1 MSTAKTIALVAFAMI
16 MVPGAGIFFYL
27 MIGGMIDSYK
37 HAKFLDKVHGTDQH
51 VRNEIITILM
61 VAWAVTAGVL
71 LVVAC
76 LISELSPRT

>member
-37 HAKFLDKVHGTDQH
+37 HAKFLDKVHGTNQH

-61 VAWAVTAGVL
+61 VAWAFTAGVL
-71 LVVAC
+71 LLVAS

>member
-71 LVVAC
+71 LLVAC

>member
-16 MVPGAGIFFYL
+16 MVPGAGIFFYI

-71 LVVAC
+71 LLVAC

>member
-37 HAKFLDKVHGTDQH
+37 HAKFLDKIHGTDQH

-71 LVVAC
+71 LLVAC

>member
-16 MVPGAGIFFYL
+16 MVPGAGIFFYI

-37 HAKFLDKVHGTDQH
+37 HAKFLDKIHGTDQH

-71 LVVAC
+71 LLVAC